1 MRIGVLGTG
10 MAGRA
15 IGSRLVELGHE
26 IRLGARSAGNPG
38 SLDWLRQAGGSASA
52 GTFAD
57 AASFGER
64 IFNCTAGMHSLDA
77 LGAAGA
83 ENLAGK
89 LLVDVSNPLD
99 YSGGALPSF
108 AVSNTDSLGEQIQ
121 RAFPDARVVKSL
133 NTMNN
138 AVMVNP
144 ALVPGEHVVF
154 VCGNDAT
161 AKQEAADLLGQFGW
175 PDERILDLGDISAAR
190 GTEMYLAL
198 WLRLW
203 GAIDATHFNIAIAR
217 A

>member
-1 MRIGVLGTG
+1 M
-10 MAGRA
+10 
-15 IGSRLVELGHE
+15 
-26 IRLGARSAGNPG
+26 
-38 SLDWLRQAGGSASA
+38 D
-52 GTFAD
+52 TFAD

-64 IFNCTAGMHSLDA
+64 IFNCTAGMHSLNA
-77 LGAAGA
+77 LDAAGA

-89 LLVDVSNPLD
+89 LLVNVSNPLD
-99 YSGGALPSF
+99 FSGGGTPTF
-108 AVSNTDSLGEQIQ
+108 GVTNTDSLGEQIQ

-161 AKQEAADLLGQFGW
+161 
-175 PDERILDLGDISAAR
+175 
-190 GTEMYLAL
+190 
-198 WLRLW
+198 
-203 GAIDATHFNIAIAR
+203 HFNIAIAQ